1 MYTYIMLER
10 MHIHVVVCMDENRGI
25 GYQGRLLYSIK
36 EDMKHF
42 YQLTVNKVIVYG
54 HKTLNT
60 FPAAKPLPKRQN
72 IVLSKS
78 VGKIEG
84 CAVVR
89 SMEELEDYCCHK
101 NITDLYVI
109 GGESIYRQLLPY
121 TEYIHM
127 TYVYAHKQADR
138 FFPKFEDDFILLDS
152 QTYGNGDAKYAFMT
166 YKRKTKERE
175 YV

>member
-1 MYTYIMLER
+1 MLENI
-10 MHIHVVVCMDENRGI
+10 HIHVVVCMDDNRGI

-54 HKTLNT
+54 HKTLDT
-60 FPAAKPLPKRQN
+60 FPSGKPLPKREN
-72 IVLSKS
+72 IVLSKT
-78 VGKIEG
+78 VDAIEG
-84 CAVVR
+84 CTVVR
-89 SMEELEDYCCHK
+89 SMEELEDYCHIHR
-101 NITDLYVI
+101 ITDIYVI
-109 GGESIYRQLLPY
+109 GGESVYRQILPY

-152 QTYGNGDAKYAFMT
+152 QTYDNGDAKYAFMT
-166 YKRKTKERE
+166 YMRKKKERE

>member
-1 MYTYIMLER
+1 M
-10 MHIHVVVCMDENRGI
+10 
-25 GYQGRLLYSIK
+25 
-36 EDMKHF
+36 
-42 YQLTVNKVIVYG
+42 
-54 HKTLNT
+54 
-60 FPAAKPLPKRQN
+60 
-72 IVLSKS
+72 
-78 VGKIEG
+78 
-84 CAVVR
+84 R
-89 SMEELEDYCCHK
+89 SMEELEDYCHHK

-127 TYVYAHKQADR
+127 TYVNAHKQADR

>member
-1 MYTYIMLER
+1 MFE
-10 MHIHVVVCMDENRGI
+10 HIHIHIVVCMDENRGI

-60 FPAAKPLPKRQN
+60 FPSGKPLPKRVN
-72 IVLSKS
+72 IVLSKTVS
-78 VGKIEG
+78 EIEG
-84 CAVVR
+84 CVVAC
-89 SMEELEDYCCHK
+89 SMEELEDYCRHK

-109 GGESIYRQLLPY
+109 GGESVYRQFLPF

-127 TYVYAHKQADR
+127 TYVCGHKQADR

-152 QTYGNGDAKYAFMT
+152 QTYGNGGAKYAFMT